1 MNRATKAIALL
12 AAIGILAGCSATPDE
27 TSTMTVKP
35 GAILPQAELAP
46 LVADLQQKAA
56 TTPSLDRLGEGLVA
70 PTNRWYTGLVLGG
83 EQSQPVFPL
92 PLGFQLTGSG
102 YGFGLP
108 QVTSAPGAVTAP
120 YRQQVSVDLGADQ
133 QQVTAYD
140 DVSVT
145 VSNSRGG
152 ESLGRVTIA
161 RGSPVVSYVAD
172 AASDIQ
178 LSVPVE
184 SAGDGFYVATVD
196 DVSFG
201 LVTSGSVEG
210 STVTLASGDTANWFV
225 SPDGVDAASLAQYA
239 APAITGVTTA
249 WKGSTTTLG
258 YETESGDPTL
268 IGVLPHQLPGLAAP
282 TRCDLGSFATVLGEL
297 RLCSGTSLRWSVDA
311 VEPSSSLD
319 LGSLSQGEKDELRTQ
334 LGKDLASTENLPAD
348 TYFGGKALAR
358 LANLLELARALD
370 DGEAQAAAS
379 KRLSTELLEWVDCTD
394 RCFVYDPEI
403 GGVVGQPASFG
414 SDEFND
420 HHFHYGYF
428 LYAAAV
434 AVADDDELA
443 AQLTPTMTLLS
454 ADLASGETNEYF
466 PARRAFDPYSGHS
479 WASGFAPFADGN
491 NQESSSEAVSA
502 WNGLALWAD
511 AIGDRGLAEQ
521 ARWMLSAEAD
531 SAMAYYLDF
540 DTSTEPFSGY
550 DRGVVGIVWDG
561 KLDYG
566 TWFSTD
572 PGAILG
578 IQLLPMQPVADYL
591 ATDPKRILANIA
603 EVGEGTLFPDYLLMY
618 EALAGGEGV
627 LDRARDLP
635 ASGIDDGNSSSY
647 LLAWIMTH
655 AARA

>member
-1 MNRATKAIALL
+1 MNRATKSIAAV
-12 AAIGILAGCSATPDE
+12 AAIGLLAGCTAGPADPNA
-27 TSTMTVKP
+27 MTVP
-35 GAILPQAELAP
+35 SDAILSENQVAP
-46 LVADLQQKAA
+46 LVAELEQRAGA
-56 TTPSLDRLGEGLVA
+56 TPSLDRLGAGLVA

-83 EQSQPVFPL
+83 EQPVFPL
-92 PLGFQLTGSG
+92 PLGFQLNGA
-102 YGFGLP
+102 GFGFGVP
-108 QVTSAPGAVTAP
+108 TVTSAPGAVTAP
-120 YRQQVSVDLGADQ
+120 YQQQISVELGADQ

-145 VSNSRGG
+145 VTHSRGG
-152 ESLGRVTIA
+152 DPLGRVTIA

-172 AASDIQ
+172 AAGDIQ
-178 LSVPVE
+178 LSVPVDD
-184 SAGDGFYVATVD
+184 AGDGLYTATVD
-196 DVSFG
+196 GHEFG
-201 LVTSGSVEG
+201 LVTSGSVGG
-210 STVTLASGDTANWFV
+210 STVSLAAGESANWFAV
-225 SPDGVDAASLAQYA
+225 PDGGAASALADFA
-239 APAITGVTTA
+239 RSPLTGVSTA
-249 WKGSTTTLG
+249 WQGATTSLG
-258 YETESGDPTL
+258 YETESGEPTL
-268 IGVLPHQLPGLAAP
+268 IGVLPHQVEGLTTP
-282 TRCDLGSFATVLGEL
+282 TTCELGSFATVLGEL
-297 RLCSGTSLRWSVDA
+297 RVCSGAQLQWSVDA
-311 VEPSSSLD
+311 VEPSSALD
-319 LGSLSQGEKDELRTQ
+319 LGALSDEERTELADQ
-334 LGKDLASTENLPAD
+334 LGTDLASTEELPAD

-358 LANLLELARALD
+358 LANLVELARALGD
-370 DGEAQAAAS
+370 EQAESTAME
-379 KRLSTELLEWVDCTD
+379 RLSAELLEWVECGD

-434 AVADDDELA
+434 AVRDDDGLA
-443 AQLTPTMTLLS
+443 EKLTPTMTLLA
-454 ADLASGETNEYF
+454 ADLASGETNKYF

-511 AIGDRGLAEQ
+511 AIGDHGLSSQ

-540 DTSTEPFSGY
+540 DRSTEPFAGY
-550 DRGVVGIVWDG
+550 ERGVVGIVWDG

-566 TWFSTD
+566 TWFSPD

-591 ATDPKRILANIA
+591 AGDPKRILANLA
-603 EVGEGTLFPDYLLMY
+603 EAGEGTLFPDYRLMY
-618 EALAGGEGV
+618 EALARGDEV
-627 LDRARDLP
+627 LERARDLP
-635 ASGIDDGNSSSY
+635 AASIDDGNSRSY